1 MRHTLLLLAPL
12 ITACQTLP
20 DLSQREPSIYIPTVH
35 SPQLEHALNLPPNS
49 DPASNPAA
57 PPPDTQPKPPTEPIF
72 NAHTHIIDQANQA
85 YALRASLID
94 HASVSIDAQYYIWH
108 NDTTGKQL
116 LQKLRQAAE
125 RGVRVRLL
133 LDDNNTNGMDNIL
146 TALNA
151 HPNIQIRL
159 FNPFLIRKWRA
170 LGYLADF
177 PRVNRRMHNKTLTAD
192 NRASIIGGRNI
203 GDEYLT
209 DSAQKTTFADMDVL
223 VSGSIV
229 TRISQE
235 FDRYW
240 RSDSAYPLE
249 TIIKPT
255 ARRIT
260 QGNVQLNAPISNPAP
275 EPPPQGSLKYY
286 PSQIQL
292 VSDDPAKALDR
303 KVRVNVW
310 NEIQKALGTPQ
321 RELYLVSPYFVPTRT
336 GADIMQTITQS
347 GIHTTILTNSLAA
360 TDVAPVHSGYMR
372 YRKPLLRAG
381 VELYELKAESNDKK
395 RRRRKLSTDRNPHGS
410 YVDEEGT
417 PHIHPDDPRPF
428 LKSRPSYAK
437 DQALQVWEEAAQ
449 GGTTVTDVAGRTIT
463 WKPGE
468 PRLGV
473 WDMGHKPG
481 HKYHDTWLKYIN
493 GELSPA
499 EFAEKYRN
507 PNYYRVEHY
516 KTNRGHE
523 FE

>member
-49 DPASNPAA
+49 DPAPNPAA
-57 PPPDTQPKPPTEPIF
+57 PPPDTQPKPQTEPIF

-116 LQKLRQAAE
+116 LHKLQQAAE

-255 ARRIT
+255 VRRIA
-260 QGNVQLNAPISNPAP
+260 QGNAQLNANGSAPAP

-395 RRRRKLSTDRNPHGS
+395 RKLKDRGLTGNSGTSLHAKTFIVDQQRVFVGS
-410 YVDEEGT
+410 FNL
-417 PHIHPDDPRPF
+417 DPRSARLNTEMGVVIQSPE
-428 LKSRPSYAK
+428 LAQTLQQQLHR
-437 DQALQVWEEAAQ
+437 QAQ
-449 GGTTVTDVAGRTIT
+449 
-463 WKPGE
+463 
-468 PRLGV
+468 
-473 WDMGHKPG
+473 
-481 HKYHDTWLKYIN
+481 HD
-493 GELSPA
+493 A
-499 EFAEKYRN
+499 
-507 PNYYRVEHY
+507 YRVTLSDKGKVQWHDPDHPEQPPATTEPQASLF
-516 KTNRGHE
+516 KRALSKFLSWLPIE
-523 FE
+523 RLL

>member
-1 MRHTLLLLAPL
+1 MRPTSTLLLLPPL
-12 ITACQTLP
+12 LTACQVLP

-49 DPASNPAA
+49 DPDPA
-57 PPPDTQPKPPTEPIF
+57 PPAQETQTKPQTEPIF

-94 HASVSIDAQYYIWH
+94 NASVSIDAQYYIWH

-116 LQKLRQAAE
+116 LQKLHQAAE

-133 LDDNNTNGMDNIL
+133 LDDNNTNGMDSIL

-249 TIIKPT
+249 SIIPPNAKRLSQGNAQLSADSPPT
-255 ARRIT
+255 AE
-260 QGNVQLNAPISNPAP
+260 SPA
-275 EPPPQGSLKYY
+275 QGSLKYY

-310 NEIQKALGTPQ
+310 HEIQKALGTPQ
-321 RELYLVSPYFVPTRT
+321 RELYLVSPYFVPTKT

-381 VELYELKAESNDKK
+381 VELYELKPESNNKK
-395 RRRRKLSTDRNPHGS
+395 RKLKDRGLTGNSSTSLHAKTFIVDQQRVFVGS
-410 YVDEEGT
+410 FNL
-417 PHIHPDDPRPF
+417 DPRSARLNTEMGVVIQSPE
-428 LKSRPSYAK
+428 LAQTLQQQLHQ
-437 DQALQVWEEAAQ
+437 QAQHEAYHVTLDANGKTQ
-449 GGTTVTDVAGRTIT
+449 WHDPDHPEQPPYTT
-463 WKPGE
+463 E
-468 PRLGV
+468 PQASLFKRALSKLLSWLPIERL
-473 WDMGHKPG
+473 
-481 HKYHDTWLKYIN
+481 L
-493 GELSPA
+493 
-499 EFAEKYRN
+499 
-507 PNYYRVEHY
+507 
-516 KTNRGHE
+516 
-523 FE
+523 

>member
-1 MRHTLLLLAPL
+1 MRPTLLLLPL
-12 ITACQTLP
+12 LTACQALP

-49 DPASNPAA
+49 DPNPA
-57 PPPDTQPKPPTEPIF
+57 PPAQETQTKPQTEPVF
-72 NAHTHIIDQANQA
+72 NAHTHIIDQASQA

-94 HASVSIDAQYYIWH
+94 NANVSIDAQYYIWH

-116 LQKLRQAAE
+116 LQKLHQAAE

-133 LDDNNTNGMDNIL
+133 LDDNNTNGMDSIL

-170 LGYLADF
+170 LGYLTDF

-255 ARRIT
+255 ARRIA
-260 QGNVQLNAPISNPAP
+260 QGNVQLNALTSNPAP
-275 EPPPQGSLKYY
+275 ESSPQGSLKYY

-395 RRRRKLSTDRNPHGS
+395 RKLKDRGLTGNSSTSLHAKTFIVDKQRVFVGS
-410 YVDEEGT
+410 FNL
-417 PHIHPDDPRPF
+417 DPRSARLNTEMGVVIQSPE
-428 LKSRPSYAK
+428 LAQTLQQQLHQ
-437 DQALQVWEEAAQ
+437 QAQHEAYHVTLDANGKTQ
-449 GGTTVTDVAGRTIT
+449 WHDPDHPKQPPYTT
-463 WKPGE
+463 E
-468 PRLGV
+468 PQASLFKRALSKLLSWLPIERL
-473 WDMGHKPG
+473 
-481 HKYHDTWLKYIN
+481 L
-493 GELSPA
+493 
-499 EFAEKYRN
+499 
-507 PNYYRVEHY
+507 
-516 KTNRGHE
+516 
-523 FE
+523 

>member
-1 MRHTLLLLAPL
+1 MRPTLLLLAPL
-12 ITACQTLP
+12 LTACQVLP
-20 DLSQREPSIYIPTVH
+20 DLAQREPSIYIPTVH

-49 DPASNPAA
+49 DPDPAPADLPSNPQ
-57 PPPDTQPKPPTEPIF
+57 QPKPQTEPIF

-85 YALRASLID
+85 YTLRASLID

-116 LQKLRQAAE
+116 LQKLHQAAE

-133 LDDNNTNGMDNIL
+133 LDDNNTNGTDNIL

-255 ARRIT
+255 ARRIAK
-260 QGNVQLNAPISNPAP
+260 GNAQLNANGSAPAP

-395 RRRRKLSTDRNPHGS
+395 RKLKDRGLTGNSGTSLHAKTFIVDQQRVFVGS
-410 YVDEEGT
+410 FNL
-417 PHIHPDDPRPF
+417 DPRSARLNTEMGVVIQSPE
-428 LKSRPSYAK
+428 LAQTLQQQLHQ
-437 DQALQVWEEAAQ
+437 QAQHEA
-449 GGTTVTDVAGRTIT
+449 
-463 WKPGE
+463 
-468 PRLGV
+468 
-473 WDMGHKPG
+473 
-481 HKYHDTWLKYIN
+481 
-493 GELSPA
+493 
-499 EFAEKYRN
+499 
-507 PNYYRVEHY
+507 YRVTLSDKGKVQWHDPDHPEQPPATTEPQASLF
-516 KTNRGHE
+516 KRALSKFLSWLPIE
-523 FE
+523 RLL